1 MNTWSQHNQ
10 KQIGIYHILFIEQNL
25 SELSKY
31 VENNFIEKRNK
42 TSSGPFKLSVLMAVF
57 YRNNY

>member
-31 VENNFIEKRNK
+31 VENNFIEKRNR
-42 TSSGPFKLSVLMAVF
+42 TSSDLVPLNSSF
-57 YRNNY
+57 